1 MLRASSLAL
10 LLAWL
15 WFDLTGDGWA
25 AFFVASS
32 GLAAS
37 LVAWTAAKEKE
48 VRNER

>member
-1 MLRASSLAL
+1 MLRASGLAL

-15 WFDLTGDGWA
+15 WLDLTGDSWA

>member
-1 MLRASSLAL
+1 MLRASGMVL

-15 WFDLTGDGWA
+15 WFDLTGDGLA

-37 LVAWTAAKEKE
+37 LVAWMAAKEKE
-48 VRNER
+48 VQDER